1 MALSKFLDPKNDV
14 AFRRI
19 FGTEKNK
26 DILIHFLNDILSFT
40 GKNAIQDIEFLSTI
54 QDPEIAAKKQS
65 IVDVLCRDSTGVQW
79 IIEMQVAKTK
89 DTVSLVNKKIIKI
102 VSLLKLYCKTKKYF
116 QFTSCI
122 AVYKLVYMLISKLV
136 LCIQDSRNLLINIYT
151 NQLYSINL
159 CKIPF
164 YIR

>member
-1 MALSKFLDPKNDV
+1 MKDKPVRQKKNLDKGLKRSVGKPACCVSKGGSSSNTASLPDQ
-14 AFRRI
+14 
-19 FGTEKNK
+19 
-26 DILIHFLNDILSFT
+26 L
-40 GKNAIQDIEFLSTI
+40 
-54 QDPEIAAKKQS
+54 
-65 IVDVLCRDSTGVQW
+65 
-79 IIEMQVAKTK
+79 AKTK